1 MDDIRATRIRNTCGF
16 LKKIGRH
23 AAIIFLGKRGE
34 TQEWLGDS
42 PGARCIV
49 PLPGLGY
56 AQQTLGTT
64 RTTDE
69 AVEEKEDKKGEKGAG
84 GVEQGVPRRS
94 GTGGDEKLMDF
105 V

>member
-1 MDDIRATRIRNTCGF
+1 MKVGF
-16 LKKIGRH
+16 ALGQHKKIGRH
-23 AAIIFLGKRGE
+23 ATIIFLGKGGE
-34 TQEWLGDS
+34 TQEWLGNS
-42 PGARCIV
+42 ARARCIV
-49 PLPGLGY
+49 PLRGLDY

-64 RTTDE
+64 RTTEE

-94 GTGGDEKLMDF
+94 GTGGDERLMDF